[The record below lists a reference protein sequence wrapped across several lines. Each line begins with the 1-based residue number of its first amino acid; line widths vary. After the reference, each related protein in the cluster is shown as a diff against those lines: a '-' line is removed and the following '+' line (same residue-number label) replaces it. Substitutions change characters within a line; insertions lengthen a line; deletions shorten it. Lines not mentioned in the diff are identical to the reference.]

1 MSGNLK
7 VGPYHDTIQSKMHPI
22 EWTTRMLIKEEV
34 GEAMVHSLRRDVDGS
49 VYLVYPDMPLIEV
62 PDSGPPLIKALYAI
76 GKVGTAL
83 GKDSLSKKEVQV
95 ILLVLLYIG
104 FYVLHNI
111 LILFLSFLF

>member
-1 MSGNLK
+1 
-7 VGPYHDTIQSKMHPI
+7 MHPI
-22 EWTTRMLIKEEV
+22 EWTSRMLIKEEV

-95 ILLVLLYIG
+95 ILLFLLYIG